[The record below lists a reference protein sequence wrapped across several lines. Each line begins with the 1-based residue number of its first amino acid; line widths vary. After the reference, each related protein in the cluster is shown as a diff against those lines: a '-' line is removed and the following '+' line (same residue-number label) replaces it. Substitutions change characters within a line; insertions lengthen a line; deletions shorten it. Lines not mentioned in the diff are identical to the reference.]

1 MKGGTSR
8 DRVWRRTALS
18 FKSRSAA
25 HASESSSIVLYV
37 IRGNNLWHCATNQVI
52 ASSSS
57 AAPAIAET
65 ADRWTRATTPELWIE
80 ID

>member
-37 IRGNNLWHCATNQVI
+37 IRGNNLWHCATNQGDRFVI
-52 ASSSS
+52 VGRSS
-57 AAPAIAET
+57 
-65 ADRWTRATTPELWIE
+65 DRRNGGPL
-80 ID
+80 DQGNDP